1 MLPLLELGIVG
12 LAHALAAA
20 KRGLKVAVFE
30 RNPDAVGASIRNFGM
45 IWPIGQ
51 PAGILLDRALKS
63 RQIWTEVAAAA
74 GIAIDPCGSLH
85 LAYRSD
91 EMAVL
96 QEFFDT
102 RSADDTIRL
111 LSASEVADKRSVVV
125 MNGLL
130 GALWSATEMTVD
142 PREAIRQLPV
152 YLTSAYGVEFHFSQ
166 VVTEIAYPHFK
177 AGGKD

>member
-1 MLPLLELGIVG
+1 MNQVDIAIVGAGIVG

-30 RNPDAVGASIRNFGM
+30 RNSYAVGASIRNFGM

-51 PAGILLDRALKS
+51 PAGLLLDRALKS

-74 GIAIDPCGSLH
+74 RIAIDPCGSLH

-96 QEFFDT
+96 QEFVDT
-102 RSADDTIRL
+102 RDAHYSVPPADCL
-111 LSASEVADKRSVVV
+111 
-125 MNGLL
+125 
-130 GALWSATEMTVD
+130 
-142 PREAIRQLPV
+142 
-152 YLTSAYGVEFHFSQ
+152 
-166 VVTEIAYPHFK
+166 
-177 AGGKD
+177 